1 MKSFWKNKNV
11 LITGINGFVGGNLAK
26 HLLQEE
32 ANVFG
37 LIRNNTEKSFI
48 FYENLVKNINLIR
61 GDITDY
67 QLLRGLF
74 AENKINTCFHLA
86 AQVEVG
92 VAKSFP
98 YLTWETNVRGTYTL
112 LEAIREAPYKLD
124 SVIVASSD
132 KSYGEYPSSKMPYQE
147 NYPLKP
153 EYPYDTSKACTDYI
167 AQSYSSNLYNIP
179 IIITRFANI
188 YGPGQLN
195 FSALIPDSIRS
206 ALGYSNFIPRGDG
219 NSVRDFLYVDD
230 VCNLYLLLACEL
242 SKSYDLSG
250 QIFNAGTNS
259 YHKVKDIIK
268 QIFYS
273 LNQLEE
279 YEKIKKQFSGK
290 SSKGEIDIQYM
301 NFDKLN
307 KLFNWSPVTNFDDGI
322 NKTISWFK
330 DYLLKN

>member
-67 QLLRGLF
+67 QILRGLF
-74 AENKINTCFHLA
+74 AENKISTCFHLA

-124 SVIVASSD
+124 SVIVASSA
-132 KSYGEYPSSKMPYQE
+132 
-147 NYPLKP
+147 L
-153 EYPYDTSKACTDYI
+153 
-167 AQSYSSNLYNIP
+167 P
-179 IIITRFANI
+179 I
-188 YGPGQLN
+188 
-195 FSALIPDSIRS
+195 
-206 ALGYSNFIPRGDG
+206 
-219 NSVRDFLYVDD
+219 
-230 VCNLYLLLACEL
+230 
-242 SKSYDLSG
+242 
-250 QIFNAGTNS
+250 
-259 YHKVKDIIK
+259 
-268 QIFYS
+268 
-273 LNQLEE
+273 
-279 YEKIKKQFSGK
+279 
-290 SSKGEIDIQYM
+290 
-301 NFDKLN
+301 
-307 KLFNWSPVTNFDDGI
+307 
-322 NKTISWFK
+322 
-330 DYLLKN
+330 